1 MVLARS
7 CTALPSVR
15 QVAGSGGCC
24 LCLPLLQPQ
33 SLAMELGDLD
43 PALVGSGPLSN
54 VSYDSHVVTRRR
66 MADELPRVKV
76 DNQPDSYTAHQMDM
90 EIQRVSRELYKAFS
104 GMNAGFAEA
113 KDQIVIDELST
124 HTDVGRQEAI
134 HPYKTLYGRDLNS
147 VLKDN
152 LGDNWEEACTTLMCE
167 MRMYELECLRRRM
180 EDAALSAAA
189 HKAAQDG
196 SSIMS
201 SVRSPNKSIKSPTS
215 SVKTKSPRSPRNK
228 NGSAGKG
235 MKLEE
240 MLEEAEEEDS
250 FTGHSCL
257 LITWKT
263 NPEVENFKELY
274 MDKEIKTH
282 KRKNTGL
289 VDPGDLVSEKSLSK
303 NYRIIGKVC

>member
-1 MVLARS
+1 
-7 CTALPSVR
+7 
-15 QVAGSGGCC
+15 
-24 LCLPLLQPQ
+24 
-33 SLAMELGDLD
+33 MELGDLD

-76 DNQPDSYTAHQMDM
+76 DNQPDSYTAQQMDM

-152 LGDNWEEACTTLMCE
+152 LGDNWEEACATLMCE

-201 SVRSPNKSIKSPTS
+201 SVKSPNKSVKSPTG
-215 SVKTKSPRSPRNK
+215 SVKTKSPKSPRNK
-228 NGSAGKG
+228 NKNGSVGKG
-235 MKLEE
+235 MGLEQ
-240 MLEEAEEEDS
+240 MLEEVEEDT

-263 NPEVENFKELY
+263 NPEVENFKDLY
-274 MDKEIKTH
+274 MDSEIKTH
-282 KRKNTGL
+282 KRKNTRL
-289 VDPGDLVSEKSLSK
+289 LDPGDLVSEKSLTK
-303 NYRIIGKVC
+303 NYRIIGKVKSSNNKFLLIFETVCRARA